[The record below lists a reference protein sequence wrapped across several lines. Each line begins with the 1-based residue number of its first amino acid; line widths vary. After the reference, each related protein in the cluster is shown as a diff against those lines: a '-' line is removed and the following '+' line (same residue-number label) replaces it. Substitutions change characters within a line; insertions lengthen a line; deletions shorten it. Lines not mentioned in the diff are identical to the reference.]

1 MGPGEH
7 VSVLTAECLRFLDPR
22 PGGRFVDCTVDGGGH
37 SAEILQRTAPDGP
50 HLALDA
56 DPEAVERARERLS
69 PFGDRVHVVHAN
81 FRFVD
86 TVAQDLGFTSVDG
99 VLMDLGLSSD
109 QLFARN
115 RGFSFQRNE
124 PLDMRFDPTRGESAA
139 QYLATASQAE
149 IEDALRNLGEE
160 HAARRIAADI
170 VAARQRAAIETTG
183 ELVALVQRSV
193 HPRPG
198 AIHPATRTFQALRI
212 AINDELTA
220 LRDALPKAVG
230 LLHAG
235 GRLAVISFHSLEDR
249 IVKTAFRRLAGREP
263 DDTPRD
269 LPARPSLQR
278 ADIRILTPRPVRP
291 TAEEI
296 ALNPR
301 SRSAR
306 LRVAE
311 RL

>member
-22 PGGRFVDCTVDGGGH
+22 AGGRFVDCTVDGGGH

-56 DPEAVERARERLS
+56 DSEAVERARERLS
-69 PFGDRVHVVHAN
+69 LFGDRVHVVHAN

-109 QLFARN
+109 QLSGRN
-115 RGFSFQRNE
+115 RGFSFQRND

-139 QYLATASQAE
+139 QYLATASRE
-149 IEDALRNLGEE
+149 DIEDTLRNLGEE
-160 HAARRIAADI
+160 RAARRIAADI
-170 VAARQRAAIETTG
+170 VAARQQATIETTR
-183 ELVALVQRSV
+183 ELVALVERSV
-193 HPRPG
+193 RPRPG

-212 AINDELTA
+212 AVNDELNA
-220 LRDALPKAVG
+220 LREAVPKAVG
-230 LLHAG
+230 LLRTG

-249 IVKTAFRRLAGREP
+249 IVKTMFRLLAGRAP

-269 LPARPSLQR
+269 LPARPTQQH

>member
-1 MGPGEH
+1 LPSPSFQ
-7 VSVLTAECLRFLDPR
+7 VTAQ
-22 PGGRFVDCTVDGGGH
+22 
-37 SAEILQRTAPDGP
+37 A
-50 HLALDA
+50 DA
-56 DPEAVERARERLS
+56 KTLSEAVERARERLS
-69 PFGDRVHVVHAN
+69 LFGDRVHVVHAN

-109 QLFARN
+109 QLSGRN
-115 RGFSFQRNE
+115 RGFSFQRND

-139 QYLATASQAE
+139 QYLATASRE
-149 IEDALRNLGEE
+149 DIEDTLRNLGEE
-160 HAARRIAADI
+160 RAARRIAADI
-170 VAARQRAAIETTG
+170 VAARQQATIETTR
-183 ELVALVQRSV
+183 ELVALVERSV
-193 HPRPG
+193 RPRPG

-212 AINDELTA
+212 AVNDELNA
-220 LRDALPKAVG
+220 LREAVPKAVG
-230 LLHAG
+230 LLRTG

-249 IVKTAFRRLAGREP
+249 IVKTMFRLLAGRAP

-269 LPARPSLQR
+269 LPARPTQQH

>member
-1 MGPGEH
+1 MWPGEH

-37 SAEILQRTAPDGP
+37 SAAILERTAPDGP

-56 DPEAVERARERLS
+56 DPQAVERARGRLS
-69 PFGDRVHVVHAN
+69 LFGDRVHVVHAN

-86 TVAQDLGFTSVDG
+86 TVARDRGFASVDG

-109 QLFARN
+109 QLAARN
-115 RGFSFQRNE
+115 RGFSFSRNE
-124 PLDMRFDPTRGESAA
+124 QLDMRFDSTYGETAA
-139 QYLATASQAE
+139 DYLASASQGE
-149 IEDALRNLGEE
+149 IEETLRSLGEE
-160 HAARRIAADI
+160 RAARRIAADI
-170 VAARQRAAIETTG
+170 VAARSEGGIRTTG
-183 ELVALVQRSV
+183 ELVAVVQRSV
-193 HPRPG
+193 RPRHG

-212 AINDELTA
+212 AVNDELGA
-220 LRDALPKAVG
+220 LREAVPKAVA
-230 LLHAG
+230 LLRTG

-249 IVKTAFRRLAGREP
+249 IVKTLFRRLAGREP
-263 DDTPRD
+263 EDVPRGLP
-269 LPARPSLQR
+269 LPAPPP
-278 ADIRILTPRPVRP
+278 AEIRILTPRPVRP
-291 TAEEI
+291 SAEEV
-296 ALNPR
+296 AANPR